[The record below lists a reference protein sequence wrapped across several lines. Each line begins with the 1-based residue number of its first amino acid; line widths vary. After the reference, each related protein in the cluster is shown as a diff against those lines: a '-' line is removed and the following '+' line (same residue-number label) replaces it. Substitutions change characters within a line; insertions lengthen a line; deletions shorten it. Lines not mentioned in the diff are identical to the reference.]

1 MTLILKPPQGAL
13 ATAVSIAGQRG
24 RRAPDARGARTGTRI
39 VCRPISILA
48 GMLAACCAL
57 APSALGFH
65 QVPGSPFAAAGEPS
79 FVAFSPNGGLL
90 ATSNGNSGNFSEF
103 TVNQT
108 TGALATVS
116 GSPFSTGHE
125 TSDVA
130 YSPSGGLL
138 AVSSLEPPGKVSV
151 FKVNQTTG
159 ALTAVAGSPFPVPL
173 PPLPG
178 QEPSADTVSFSPNG
192 GFLAVSD
199 GNFGGGGISMFTV
212 NQSTGA
218 LTAVPG
224 SQFLG
229 SDMIVDA
236 EFSPE
241 GKYVAAVEWG
251 KVYVFSVNQTTGAL
265 TNVTGSPFA
274 TEGYDRWLAFSP
286 NGNLLATTNNIPAVF
301 NGPSVVEVFSF
312 NQATGAL
319 APVPGDPFDKQK
331 GYAGKLAFAREGT
344 EAATTNGSKS
354 KVSVFQM
361 NPVTGALGSKR
372 AGKTGAGP
380 YGVAFSPNGALLAT
394 SNGSGSVSV
403 FKDAP

>member
-1 MTLILKPPQGAL
+1 MTLKFRPLFAL
-13 ATAVSIAGQRG
+13 AGV
-24 RRAPDARGARTGTRI
+24 
-39 VCRPISILA
+39 
-48 GMLAACCAL
+48 LAACGVL
-57 APSALGFH
+57 APSALAFR
-65 QVPGSPFAAAGEPS
+65 QVPGSPFAAAGEPA
-79 FVAFSPNGGLL
+79 FVTFSPNGGLL
-90 ATSNGNSGNFSEF
+90 ATSNGNSDNFSEF

-108 TGALATVS
+108 TGALTNVS
-116 GSPFSTGHE
+116 GSPFSTGQE

-173 PPLPG
+173 PPLAG

-192 GFLAVSD
+192 SFLAVSD
-199 GNFGGGGISMFTV
+199 GNFGGGGISMFKV
-212 NQSTGA
+212 NPSTGA
-218 LTAVPG
+218 LSVVPG

-229 SDMIVDA
+229 SNTIVDA

-251 KVYVFSVNQTTGAL
+251 EVYVFSVNQTTGAL

-286 NGNLLATTNNIPAVF
+286 SGNLLATVNNLPAVF
-301 NGPSVVEVFSF
+301 NGPSAVEVFSF
-312 NQATGAL
+312 NQSTGAL
-319 APVPGDPFDKQK
+319 APVAGDPFDKQK
-331 GYAGKLAFAREGT
+331 GYAGKLAFTREGT
-344 EAATTNGSKS
+344 ELATTNGSKN
-354 KVSVFQM
+354 KVAVFQV
-361 NPVTGALGSKR
+361 NTVTGALSSKTS
-372 AGKTGAGP
+372 GKTGAGP

-394 SNGSGSVSV
+394 ANGSGSVSL
-403 FKDAP
+403 FKP